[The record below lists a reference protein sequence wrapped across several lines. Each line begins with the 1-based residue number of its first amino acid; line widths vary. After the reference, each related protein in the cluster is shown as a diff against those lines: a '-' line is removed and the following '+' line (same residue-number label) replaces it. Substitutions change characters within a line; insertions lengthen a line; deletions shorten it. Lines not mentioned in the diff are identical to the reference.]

1 MMTGPEL
8 KKLRA
13 DLGSAIGR
21 QLTVGDMAKLCGLPA
36 GSADTIRRWEVSG
49 PSGPAAELLRIL
61 AMASEKH
68 PILENFN
75 VFDRYDVR
83 EQDRPARR
91 AEFRDK
97 MKEEVRRRLGQ
108 AGERHA

>member
-1 MMTGPEL
+1 MTGPEL
-8 KKLRA
+8 RKLRS

-21 QLTVGDMAKLCGLPA
+21 PLSATDVARLVGLPA
-36 GSADTIRRWEVSG
+36 GDADIIRRWEVSG

-61 AMASEKH
+61 AMASEAH

-75 VFDRYDVR
+75 VFDRFDIR

-97 MKEEVRRRLGQ
+97 MKEEVRRRL
-108 AGERHA
+108 A